1 MTGCGAWRRIVSG
14 TAFAAAAVAGLPL
27 PAGALPGASV
37 VKSEFATKVEGWSV
51 AGDTTSVAATF
62 VPTGGNPGGFA
73 QTIDQAVGGIMYW
86 VAPGKFRGE
95 RSAMYGG
102 RLEYDLQQ
110 SATDSQFTADDIVLT
125 GGGVTLTTSAGPA
138 PGITWTH
145 YSVPLVAGSGW
156 KVGGVDAT
164 EAQVRAALADVTDLR
179 IRAEY
184 RDGADTDGLD
194 NVLLVPGPQ
203 VSVKDVAGVETD
215 AKSRV
220 RFTVKLSDPSPTA
233 IEVSYSVAPGTATD
247 GTDYKARTGV
257 LTFAPGQIKRS
268 VSVVVLGD
276 DLAEP
281 TETFTLV
288 VDSDDA
294 GVTRPIG
301 TATITD
307 DDAGG

>member
-1 MTGCGAWRRIVSG
+1 MSGRGAWRKIASG
-14 TAFAAAAVAGLPL
+14 TAFAAAVLAGLPSA
-27 PAGALPGASV
+27 AGALPGASA
-37 VKSEFATKVEGWSV
+37 VKSDFSTKVEGWSV

-62 VPTGGNPGGFA
+62 VPTGGNPGGYA
-73 QTIDQAVGGIMYW
+73 ETIDQAVGGVMYW
-86 VAPGKFRGE
+86 VAPTKFRGE

-102 RLEYDLQQ
+102 RLEYDLRQ
-110 SATDSQFTADDIVLT
+110 SATDSPFTTDDIVLA
-125 GGGVTLTTSAGPA
+125 GGDVTLTTSAGPA
-138 PGITWTH
+138 PGTTWTH

-164 EAQVRAALADVTDLR
+164 EAQLRAVLADVTDLR

-184 RDGADTDGLD
+184 RTGPDTDGLD
-194 NVLLVPGPQ
+194 NVVLVPGPQ
-203 VSVKDVAGVETD
+203 ASVKDVAGAETD

-220 RFTVKLSDPSPTA
+220 RFTVKLSDPSPT
-233 IEVSYSVAPGTATD
+233 EVEVTYSVEPGTAEV
-247 GTDYKARTGV
+247 GTDYKARSGV

-276 DLAEP
+276 DVGEP

-288 VDSDDA
+288 IGSDDV

-307 DDAGG
+307 DDG